1 MHTGPIGATLEPGPE
16 AEKGAGMSE
25 RLLLP
30 AVPPSIARAR
40 HWIADLARRAQAG
53 PAAERTLALLTS
65 EVLTNAIVHTGA
77 TAPIAVSAEIR
88 DDAVRVAVTDT
99 DTTLP
104 VVRPTSPGRP
114 GGNGMRIVDTLSST
128 WGVDVHPGVGKTV
141 WFEAAVSIRSGALA
155 SA

>member
-1 MHTGPIGATLEPGPE
+1 
-16 AEKGAGMSE
+16 MSE

-30 AVPPSIARAR
+30 ADPSSVARAR
-40 HWIADLARRAQAG
+40 HWAASLARRVHAG
-53 PAAERTLALLTS
+53 PAAEHTVELLTS
-65 EVLTNAIVHTGA
+65 ELLTNAVVHTGSR
-77 TAPIAVSAEIR
+77 APISVSAR
-88 DDAVRVAVTDT
+88 MHDDALHVAVTDT

-114 GGNGMRIVDTLSST
+114 GGNGMRIVDMLSST

-141 WFEAAVSIRSGALA
+141 WFEASVGSRAGAALL

>member
-1 MHTGPIGATLEPGPE
+1 
-16 AEKGAGMSE
+16 MSE

-30 AVPPSIARAR
+30 ADPSSIARAR
-40 HWIADLARRAQAG
+40 HWAASLARRVHAG
-53 PAAERTLALLTS
+53 PATERTVELLTS
-65 EVLTNAIVHTGA
+65 ELLTNAVVHTGSH
-77 TAPIAVSAEIR
+77 APISVCAQLR

-99 DTTLP
+99 DPTLP

-128 WGVDVHPGVGKTV
+128 WGVDLHPGVGKTV
-141 WFEAAVSIRSGALA
+141 WFEAAVGSRSGAALL